1 MDNTLKYKIVEK
13 ILQIDDENLLYEIKS
28 LIGLSDTDFWTET
41 PVEVQKAIRTAIA
54 EFERGEGIPHA
65 KVMSD
70 IKSRFLSK

>member
-65 KVMSD
+65 TVMSD